1 MAKMFG
7 ILTLLTLSVS
17 LVAGVA
23 GAADVK
29 TGLVG
34 YWPLDGNADD
44 RSGNGHDGVLM
55 ENPGFVA
62 GQRGQAVQLTGPA
75 GGDAQHVHIPDLSL
89 TSDTVTWVAWLNG
102 SSNHTWTGIMQSRG
116 TNDTGMGFG
125 DGGALH
131 YTWSGNTTWNW
142 HNGPVI
148 PLDTWTMVAISLDP
162 AIATA
167 YVYTDADGLQAAVS
181 DGYVHPAETIDDLRF
196 GWDNCCNAGAR
207 WFNGAMDEAML
218 YERALSEADI
228 LELATNGATAVELSG
243 KLTTT
248 WGNLK

>member
-7 ILTLLTLSVS
+7 ILTLLTLAAS

-23 GAADVK
+23 SAADVK

-44 RSGNGHDGVLM
+44 LSDNGHHGVLM
-55 ENPGFVA
+55 ENPEFVA
-62 GQRGQAVQLTGPA
+62 GKRGQAVQLAGPV

-102 SSNHTWTGIMQSRG
+102 SNSHIWTGIMMSRG
-116 TNDTGMGFG
+116 ANDTGMGFG
-125 DGGALH
+125 QGGTLH
-131 YTWSGNTTWNW
+131 YTWTGDTTWNW
-142 HNGPVI
+142 HNGPEI
-148 PLDTWTMVAISLDP
+148 PLDAWTMVAISLDP
-162 AIATA
+162 ATATA
-167 YVYTDADGLQAAVS
+167 YVYTDADGLQSAVS
-181 DGYVHPAETIDDLRF
+181 DGYAHPPETIDDLRF
-196 GWDNCCNAGAR
+196 GWDNCCDAGAR
-207 WFNGAMDEAML
+207 WFNGAIDEAML
-218 YERALSEADI
+218 YERALSEGDI
-228 LELATNGATAVELSG
+228 LELATNGLAVEPSG